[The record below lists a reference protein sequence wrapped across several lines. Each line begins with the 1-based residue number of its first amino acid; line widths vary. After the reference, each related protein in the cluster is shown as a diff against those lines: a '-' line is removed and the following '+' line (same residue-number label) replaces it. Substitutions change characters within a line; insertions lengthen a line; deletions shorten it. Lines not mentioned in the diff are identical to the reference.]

1 MASLAVRL
9 SETTSTW
16 GRAVAP
22 IAELGCTKL
31 LERKSQASSRRE
43 DITNASN
50 PAPEERR
57 QGQGVHSRHHARP
70 YPENIC
76 PGCGTTTRR
85 GRLCPKCGR
94 EISKEKLIE
103 LAKAGRVAAQTP
115 ESRKKRSEAQRRHGA
130 GKRAWLASPK
140 PAWLN
145 EDTYLKKIH
154 PRLAGVTISTLSS
167 TLGVSE
173 SYAADIRAGRHRP
186 HPRHWEA
193 LAELVGMKQDS

>member
-22 IAELGCTKL
+22 IAEWVAQSFWSGN
-31 LERKSQASSRRE
+31 RK
-43 DITNASN
+43 
-50 PAPEERR
+50 PARGEKILPTRLTQR
-57 QGQGVHSRHHARP
+57 QRSEGRGKEFILDTTPAP

-193 LAELVGMKQDS
+193 LAELVGIKQDS